1 VSADIESSDAAPVAV
16 FISYRRAEAA
26 GWARALYE
34 RLAAEFGRAN
44 VFFDQASI
52 PPGAKWAE
60 QLHGEC
66 TRCTALIA
74 LIGPKWTETLTRHHG
89 NAEPDYVRAEIEEA
103 LKAGDQKVIPAL
115 IDDGQVPS
123 EHDLRHMPKL
133 QSLLENQMVKLSASS
148 GWDADVESL
157 IARLKQMGIATAP
170 DAAPAQATPAPEPA
184 TPEPPPVVEPAPPP
198 APAEPAT
205 PAAHKASAVKVDPPG
220 AAHYDELAE
229 LMLDRV
235 YRVVP
240 FLGPGVNSCGR
251 DEPWEGDESEY
262 LPDSAELATYLAEQI
277 GMRGIGVKEAMPSLT
292 LASQDLAIKEGS
304 PFLYE
309 ILKAALIKEEIL
321 SPDRSPGAVH
331 HFLANLPKTLRELK
345 APESCQLIVTT
356 NYDTALEQAFKK
368 AKEPYDVAVYVPS
381 RGTFLHIPYEG
392 EPRQVED
399 PNQERCFPIVK
410 RGWLER
416 TVIMKIHGTID
427 PPEESEGSEDCVIT
441 EDDYIDYMKGGI
453 ESIVPTQLLVKL
465 HNSRLLF
472 LGHELDDWSL
482 RVFLLRVFSEHPL
495 SDTASWALQGKPSE
509 LDRGFWKK
517 IGVEH
522 FGIPL
527 DEYVEELGEHLASVA
542 AARQPQA

>member
-1 VSADIESSDAAPVAV
+1 MEPSDGAPVAV

-44 VFFDQASI
+44 VFLDQASI

-74 LIGPKWTETLTRHHG
+74 LIGPKWTETLTRHYG
-89 NAEPDYVRAEIEEA
+89 NEERDYVRAEIEEA
-103 LKAGDQKVIPAL
+103 LKSGDQKVIPAL
-115 IDDGQVPS
+115 IDDGGIPR
-123 EHDLRHMPKL
+123 EHDLRYMPQLKP
-133 QSLLENQMVKLSASS
+133 LLESQMVKLSASS

-157 IARLKQMGIATAP
+157 IARLKQLGIPTAP
-170 DAAPAQATPAPEPA
+170 DVPPPQAAPAPEADAPTPAA
-184 TPEPPPVVEPAPPP
+184 AGPAPSRS

-205 PAAHKASAVKVDPPG
+205 PAASKASAVKVDPPSVT
-220 AAHYDELAE
+220 HYDELAE

-251 DEPWEGDESEY
+251 DQPWEGDESEY
-262 LPDSAELATYLAEQI
+262 LPDSDELATYLAEQI
-277 GMRGIGVKEAMPSLT
+277 GMRGIGVKEAIPSLT

-309 ILKAALIKEEIL
+309 ILKAVLTKEEIL

-331 HFLANLPKTLRELK
+331 HFLAGLPKTLRDLQ

-356 NYDTALEQAFKK
+356 NYDNALEQAFKK
-368 AKEPYDVAVYVPS
+368 ANEPYDVAVYVPS

-427 PPEESEGSEDCVIT
+427 PPEESEGSGDCVIT

-465 HNSRLLF
+465 RSSRFLF

-482 RVFLLRVFSEHPL
+482 RVFLLRVLGERRLSET
-495 SDTASWALQGKPSE
+495 SSWAIQREPSE

-517 IGVEH
+517 MGVEH

-527 DEYVEELGEHLASVA
+527 DEYVEELGEHLAGVA
-542 AARQPQA
+542 AARRPQA